1 MRLETKREI
10 VRDDEYLAGLGCF
23 EWCAITALT
32 ARGLRDFGYRWSR
45 AAARP
50 INSR

>member
-1 MRLETKREI
+1 MRLQTNREI
-10 VRDDEYLAGLGCF
+10 VRDDEYLAGLGRF

-32 ARGLRDFGYRWSR
+32 ARGLRGFGYRWSR
-45 AAARP
+45 EAARS